1 MLIYKMTLNDYLA
14 LVASKSPTP
23 GGGSV
28 SAVAAANA
36 AAMVSMVANL
46 TLKKKGYEAVQPQVE
61 EILEKVTQAIEKL
74 KDLTSQ
80 DMQAF
85 ENLMAAWRLP
95 SENDGQKEIRTEALE
110 KAAQEA
116 STVPLEICRVC
127 LEILKMADSLAP
139 IGNKNAISDVGVG
152 AYLAEASLKAAML
165 NVDINLPS
173 IKDETFRLHLISEK
187 ERLFREAEELKTS
200 ALEKVMARL

>member
-1 MLIYKMTLNDYLA
+1 MTLNDYLA

-61 EILEKVTQAIEKL
+61 EILEGATQAIEKL

-80 DMQAF
+80 DMQVF
-85 ENLMAAWRLP
+85 ENLMTAWRLP
-95 SENDGQKEIRTEALE
+95 SENDDQKEIRTEALE

-116 STVPLEICRVC
+116 SAVPLEICQVC
-127 LEILKMADSLAP
+127 LKILKLADDLAP

-173 IKDETFRLHLISEK
+173 IKDETLRLHLISEK
-187 ERLFREAEELKTS
+187 ERLLREAEELKTL
-200 ALEKVMARL
+200 AMEKVRARL

>member
-1 MLIYKMTLNDYLA
+1 MSIYEMTLNDYLL

-46 TLKKKGYEAVQPQVE
+46 TWKKKGYEAVQPQVE
-61 EILEKVTQAIEKL
+61 EILEKATQAIEKL

-85 ENLMAAWRLP
+85 EKLMAAWRLP
-95 SENDGQKEIRTEALE
+95 SENDEQKEIRTEALE
-110 KAAQEA
+110 KAGQEA
-116 STVPLEICRVC
+116 SAVPLKICQVC

-139 IGNKNAISDVGVG
+139 IGNKSAISDVGVG

-173 IKDETFRLHLISEK
+173 IKDETSRLHLISEK
-187 ERLFREAEELKTS
+187 ERLIREAEELKTS